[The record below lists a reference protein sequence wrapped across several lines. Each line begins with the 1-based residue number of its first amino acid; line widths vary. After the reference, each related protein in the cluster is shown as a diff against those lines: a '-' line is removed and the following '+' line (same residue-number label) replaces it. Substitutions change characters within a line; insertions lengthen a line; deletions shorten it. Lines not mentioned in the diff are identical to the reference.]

1 MKQRV
6 KKNVQSSVENML
18 KLFGVDIAINKLE
31 ADLSNV
37 SPSRQL
43 CALTKQLLDKQGC
56 IRTGSGLCTVLLW
69 GHMVVTRKGL
79 EYSLWVSGKPSNF
92 I

>member
-6 KKNVQSSVENML
+6 KKKVQSSVENML

-37 SPSRQL
+37 SPSRQP
-43 CALTKQLLDKQGC
+43 CALIRQLLG
-56 IRTGSGLCTVLLW
+56 
-69 GHMVVTRKGL
+69 
-79 EYSLWVSGKPSNF
+79 
-92 I
+92 